1 MSMRLERLTISA
13 YKDDQFSEK
22 EGEGFIVW
30 MNPESYKRVLKVDW
44 APIPEINA
52 ADAKP
57 TYKRVGGETLSMKL
71 IFDTTGL
78 VPSPLGSDTMPP
90 NGVVDLLEPL
100 ISMMARVGHKQTEP
114 NFLQLSWAQLQARC
128 VLKSMD
134 ITYKLF
140 RPDGTPIRAEADLTF
155 DVFGSPLSVGR
166 MAANQSKDTAKV
178 VIMGAGDNLPSLCKK
193 IYKDQLL
200 YLSVARYNQISS
212 FRNLKSGTQ
221 LIFPPK
227 EELS

>member
-1 MSMRLERLTISA
+1 MSMRLERLKISA
-13 YKDDQFSEK
+13 YKDKQFSEK
-22 EGEGFIVW
+22 QGDVFVVW

-44 APIPEINA
+44 TPIPDINA

-57 TYKRVGGETLSMKL
+57 TYKGVGGEMLSMKL

-78 VPSPLGSDTMPP
+78 VPSPLGSDTMPA

-100 ISMMARVGHKQTEP
+100 ISMMARVGHNQTEP

-128 VLKSMD
+128 VLRSMD

-140 RPDGTPIRAEADLTF
+140 RPDGTPIRAEADLSF
-155 DVFGSPLSVGR
+155 DVFGNPLSVGR
-166 MAANQSKDTAKV
+166 LAASQAKDTTKV
-178 VIMGAGDNLPSLCKK
+178 VILGAGDTLPSLCKK
-193 IYKDQLL
+193 IYKNSNL
-200 YLSVARYNQISS
+200 YLDVARYNEIFS
-212 FRNLKSGTQ
+212 FRNLKTGTQ

-227 EELS
+227 EKLR

>member
-1 MSMRLERLTISA
+1 MSMRLERLKISA

-22 EGEGFIVW
+22 KGDVFVVW
-30 MNPESYKRVLKVDW
+30 MNPESYKRILKVDW
-44 APIPEINA
+44 TPIPDINA

-57 TYKRVGGETLSMKL
+57 TYKGVGGETLTMKL

-78 VPSPLGSDTMPP
+78 VPSPLGSDTMPA

-100 ISMMARVGHKQTEP
+100 ISMMARVGHHQTEP

-128 VLKSMD
+128 VLRSMD

-155 DVFGSPLSVGR
+155 DVFGNPLSVGR
-166 MAANQSKDTAKV
+166 MAASQAKATSKL

-193 IYKDQLL
+193 IYKDSNL
-200 YLSVARYNQISS
+200 YLDVARYNAIFS
-212 FRNLKSGTQ
+212 FRNLKSGTA

-227 EELS
+227 EELG